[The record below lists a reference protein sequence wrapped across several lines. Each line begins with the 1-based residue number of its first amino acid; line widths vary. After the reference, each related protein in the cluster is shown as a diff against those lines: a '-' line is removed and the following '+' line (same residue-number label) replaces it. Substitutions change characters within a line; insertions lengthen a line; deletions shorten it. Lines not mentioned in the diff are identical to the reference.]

1 VSRNASNSPPPLR
14 GADRTIVSLIVQ
26 RSTIELFAAYNV
38 AVAPVPI
45 AVPASPPIVRP
56 TDHLVG
62 MVQVTGSDRRGR
74 LTMSTSPVTLARTR
88 QTGPDIRAQLDWM
101 RELTNQFAGRVKS
114 KFARYGL
121 PLQAGLPTAL
131 SSSAMAR
138 NQMIDGADLVLLFDA
153 LRDQILCT
161 LSGGFDDTGLSLQ
174 SEAAVADEGQV
185 ILF

>member
-1 VSRNASNSPPPLR
+1 VSGTASNSPPPPR

-38 AVAPVPI
+38 AVAPVLI
-45 AVPASPPIVRP
+45 VGPIVRP

-62 MVQVTGSDRRGR
+62 MVQVTASDRRGR
-74 LTMSTSPVTLARTR
+74 LTMSTSPVTLSRTR
-88 QTGPDIRAQLDWM
+88 SRQTSPDLHAQLDWM
-101 RELTNQFAGRVKS
+101 RELTNQLAGRVKS
-114 KFARYGL
+114 RFARYGL
-121 PLQAGLPTAL
+121 PLQTGLPTAL

-138 NQMIDGADLVLLFDA
+138 NSVPHGADLVLLFHT

-161 LSGGFDDTGLSLQ
+161 LSGGFDGTGLALQ

-185 ILF
+185 IIF